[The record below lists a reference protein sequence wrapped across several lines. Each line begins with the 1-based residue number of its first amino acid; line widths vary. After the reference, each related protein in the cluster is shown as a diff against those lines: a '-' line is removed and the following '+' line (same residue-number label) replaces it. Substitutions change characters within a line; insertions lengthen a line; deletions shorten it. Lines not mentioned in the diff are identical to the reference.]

1 MTPNCNFCTK
11 PSSHRCICG
20 EVFYCS
26 DACQKY
32 DWNNHKQTCPL
43 VSIRVMDEERG
54 RGLVANRRIH
64 PGQLVLEEAPV
75 MLIGSNMRRDHQVEI
90 IHQYNCLTKY
100 QKKIYNSLSYNN
112 LLKQSGNYTKILNI
126 WYSNNVSTMN
136 SKYDEDEVKGI
147 YFQFS
152 SSVNHSCV
160 PNCVLNFDENRNL
173 KLVAIARIGKGEELV
188 INYLDPSK
196 GEKNLLRYE
205 RQKSLITAWD
215 FICKCPVCS
224 LTGQALF
231 RNEALKRDLA
241 SLVKEQGHS
250 SGVNVTENARKRLTL
265 EVEIAGILQKLGPER
280 RQYENY
286 PTVFTDVIST
296 PKFFSFTFSKSRELQ
311 ECCA

>member
-1 MTPNCNFCTK
+1 
-11 PSSHRCICG
+11 
-20 EVFYCS
+20 
-26 DACQKY
+26 
-32 DWNNHKQTCPL
+32 
-43 VSIRVMDEERG
+43 
-54 RGLVANRRIH
+54 
-64 PGQLVLEEAPV
+64 
-75 MLIGSNMRRDHQVEI
+75 
-90 IHQYNCLTKY
+90 
-100 QKKIYNSLSYNN
+100 
-112 LLKQSGNYTKILNI
+112 
-126 WYSNNVSTMN
+126 MN
-136 SKYDEDEVKGI
+136 SKFDDDEVKGM

-173 KLVAIARIGKGEELV
+173 KLVAIARIAKGEELV

-241 SLVKEQGHS
+241 SLVEEQDHS

-265 EVEIAGILQKLGPER
+265 EVEIAGILQKLGPE
-280 RQYENY
+280 
-286 PTVFTDVIST
+286 TI
-296 PKFFSFTFSKSRELQ
+296 RELPYSLHRCYLYSKVLQ
-311 ECCA
+311 IQGVSLSQSPESFRNAALEGSRLLGETFLQRFAHVDADMDEIISGVLRSVIASRRRIYYNIPANATIIVKKF